1 MYPGTLDEHP
11 IPDTSAKLSKS
22 TSARSIPLKNEFITI
37 PFPHPGQ
44 KMLGSL
50 SVLKYFIKRF

>member
-1 MYPGTLDEHP
+1 
-11 IPDTSAKLSKS
+11 
-22 TSARSIPLKNEFITI
+22 LKNVFMMI
-37 PFPHPGQ
+37 PFPHPAQ